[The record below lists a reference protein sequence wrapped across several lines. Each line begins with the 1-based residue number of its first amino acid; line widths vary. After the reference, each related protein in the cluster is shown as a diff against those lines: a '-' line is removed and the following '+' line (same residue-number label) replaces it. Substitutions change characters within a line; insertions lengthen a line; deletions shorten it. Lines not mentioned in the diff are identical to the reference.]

1 MIIAKQVIS
10 SIIEEKKKNNKEPSI
25 ASFTEIQSV
34 VIQSL
39 KSEINELCKTGE
51 IDPYRDYRTNNWAG
65 CFEQYSNINLA
76 RRLR

>member
-10 SIIEEKKKNNKEPSI
+10 SIIEEKKKNNKKPSI

-34 VIQSL
+34 VIRSL

-51 IDPYRDYRTNNWAG
+51 IDKHKTLNGWA
-65 CFEQYSNINLA
+65 FSIIET
-76 RRLR
+76 

>member
-1 MIIAKQVIS
+1 MIDIKHIIA
-10 SIIEEKKKNNKEPSI
+10 SIVEEKKKNNKEPSI

-51 IDPYRDYRTNNWAG
+51 IDNHKTLNGWA
-65 CFEQYSNINLA
+65 FSITETSN
-76 RRLR
+76 

>member
-25 ASFTEIQSV
+25 ASFTEI
-34 VIQSL
+34 L

-51 IDPYRDYRTNNWAG
+51 IDKHKTLNGWA
-65 CFEQYSNINLA
+65 FTINIENK
-76 RRLR
+76 

>member
-34 VIQSL
+34 VIRLL
-39 KSEINELCKTGE
+39 KSGINELCK
-51 IDPYRDYRTNNWAG
+51 PV
-65 CFEQYSNINLA
+65 
-76 RRLR
+76 RLTSTRP

>member
-10 SIIEEKKKNNKEPSI
+10 SIIEEKKKNNKDPPI

-34 VIQSL
+34 VIRLL

-51 IDPYRDYRTNNWAG
+51 IDKHKTLNGWA
-65 CFEQYSNINLA
+65 SLSILRINERQLFD
-76 RRLR
+76 L

>member
-10 SIIEEKKKNNKEPSI
+10 SIIEEKKKNNKKPSI

-34 VIQSL
+34 VIRSL

-51 IDPYRDYRTNNWAG
+51 IDKHKTLNGWAFSITETTN
-65 CFEQYSNINLA
+65 
-76 RRLR
+76 

>member
-10 SIIEEKKKNNKEPSI
+10 SIIEEKNNKDPSI

-34 VIQSL
+34 VIRSL

-51 IDPYRDYRTNNWAG
+51 IDKHKTLNGGA
-65 CFEQYSNINLA
+65 FSITET
-76 RRLR
+76 

>member
-34 VIQSL
+34 VIRSL
-39 KSEINELCKTGE
+39 KSENELCKTGE
-51 IDPYRDYRTNNWAG
+51 IDKHKTLNGGA
-65 CFEQYSNINLA
+65 FTINIENK
-76 RRLR
+76 

>member
-25 ASFTEIQSV
+25 ASFTEIKSV

-51 IDPYRDYRTNNWAG
+51 IDKHKTLNGWA
-65 CFEQYSNINLA
+65 FSITET
-76 RRLR
+76 

>member
-34 VIQSL
+34 VIRLL
-39 KSEINELCKTGE
+39 KSGINELCKTGE
-51 IDPYRDYRTNNWAG
+51 IDKHKTLNGWA
-65 CFEQYSNINLA
+65 FTINIENK
-76 RRLR
+76 

>member
-34 VIQSL
+34 VIRLL
-39 KSEINELCKTGE
+39 KSKINELCKTGE
-51 IDPYRDYRTNNWAG
+51 IDKHKTLNGWA
-65 CFEQYSNINLA
+65 FTINIRNK
-76 RRLR
+76 

>member
-10 SIIEEKKKNNKEPSI
+10 SIIEEKKKNNKKPSI

-34 VIQSL
+34 VIRSL

-51 IDPYRDYRTNNWAG
+51 IDKHKTLNGWA
-65 CFEQYSNINLA
+65 FSITET
-76 RRLR
+76 